1 VVLDGAS
8 ASLICRV
15 GDLLCAVPLAL
26 VGETLRPLP
35 VEPLAGVPA
44 YVQGVAIIRDRPTAV
59 IDTAA
64 LLTDRTGSPSRFVT
78 LTAGD
83 RPIALA
89 VDAVV
94 GVATLPE
101 DVTGALANI
110 LQSSRLAAVAAAG
123 TLDGALLLALEGTR
137 IVPDDVWDAMAAG
150 GRPA

>member
-1 VVLDGAS
+1 MLDGAS

-26 VGETLRPLP
+26 VGETMRPLP
-35 VEPLAGVPA
+35 VEPLAGVPN
-44 YVQGVAIIRDRPTAV
+44 YVRGVAIIRDRPTAV
-59 IDTAA
+59 VDAA
-64 LLTDRTGSPSRFVT
+64 SLLTDHPGSPARFVT

-94 GVATLPE
+94 GIARLPAAAGGSLGSVLE
-101 DVTGALANI
+101 
-110 LQSSRLAAVAAAG
+110 SPRLAAVTAAG
-123 TLDGALLLALEGTR
+123 TLDGALVLALEGTR
-137 IVPDDVWDAMAAG
+137 IVPDDVWAAMAAG

>member
-1 VVLDGAS
+1 MRHGAS

-26 VGETLRPLP
+26 VGETMRPLP

-44 YVQGVAIIRDRPTAV
+44 YVRGVAIIRDRPTAV
-59 IDTAA
+59 VDAAA
-64 LLTDRTGSPSRFVT
+64 LLTDHPGSPSRFVT
-78 LTAGD
+78 LRAGD

-94 GVATLPE
+94 GIAAVPAE
-101 DVTGALANI
+101 RAGALPGI
-110 LQSSRLAAVAAAG
+110 LQSPRLAAVSAAG

-137 IVPDDVWDAMAAG
+137 IVPDDVWASMTAG